1 MRVSKQRKTRP
12 FQDHTGSDKP
22 DYAADLF
29 RDEKKEKKK
38 PVTQDDA
45 EVSVQDRLDQGMVAK
60 LAALKAQMQDVPK
73 SKPSPLKPAPPR
85 KDLKPSPVDDGAA
98 SFAELFDPQEKDES
112 SFEDLLQ
119 SSKLDWRSFK
129 E

>member
-1 MRVSKQRKTRP
+1 MSKQRKTRP
-12 FQDHTGSDKP
+12 VQDHSGSDKP

-29 RDEKKEKKK
+29 RAEKKQKKK
-38 PVTQDDA
+38 PVTQDDS
-45 EVSVQDRLDQGMVAK
+45 EVSLQDRLDKGMVDK
-60 LAALKAQMQDVPK
+60 LAALKKQMENVPQP
-73 SKPSPLKPAPPR
+73 KPSAVKPASPR
-85 KDLKPSPVDDGAA
+85 KEVKPSTVDDGAA